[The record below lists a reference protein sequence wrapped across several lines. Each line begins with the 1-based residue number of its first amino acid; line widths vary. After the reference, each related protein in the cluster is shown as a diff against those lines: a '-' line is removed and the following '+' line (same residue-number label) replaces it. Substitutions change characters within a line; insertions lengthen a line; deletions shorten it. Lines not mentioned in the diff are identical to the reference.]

1 MQRKGNTINR
11 KSQTENQETFGIDM
25 GGTLWATA
33 IRDWESGKTSY
44 YGLKDT
50 LEADKGTRLFQL
62 VSDHIR
68 SGKKVDVYYE
78 AGRYGFW
85 PARRLQESGASVHVL
100 PINKL
105 KVIMC
110 GKTIKTDK
118 LDAKFLGGLHPSDD
132 VPEVYIPTLNEEGH
146 RDAERE
152 LDRIK
157 TSINRVNA
165 QILALLDRTPL
176 PTPNFHRNSMEW
188 RKAIMKWSKMSEWHE
203 CPELLLKRLPNMISE
218 LELFEKELLEWQEII
233 HHYQNHDDKNGKDP
247 EIADG
252 TSETVMKLQQFKGIG
267 ERLSRHLPWEIGDF
281 RRFGSGRQFAAFFGL
296 TPCPFA
302 SGTMN
307 REQGI
312 SKAGRKSLRKMAVE
326 CAWLWYRW
334 QPESWL
340 VKKWKD
346 RLEQKGRVRRTAIVA
361 MARQLM
367 VALWRYIVKG
377 ETIQGAIINKPV
389 EA

>member
-1 MQRKGNTINR
+1 MQRKGNTISR
-11 KSQTENQETFGIDM
+11 RSQAANLETIGIDM
-25 GGTLWATA
+25 GGTLWATS

-44 YGLKDT
+44 YALKDKDG
-50 LEADKGTRLFQL
+50 ESKEQRVFRLVTERLNVGKQ
-62 VSDHIR
+62 VS
-68 SGKKVDVYYE
+68 VYYE

-85 PARRLQESGASVHVL
+85 PARKMLAIGAGVHIL

-118 LDAKFLGGLHPSDD
+118 LDAKFLGGLHPSDEI
-132 VPEVYIPTLNEEGH
+132 PEVYIPTLTEEGR

-152 LDRIK
+152 LGRIK
-157 TSINRVNA
+157 ESINRVNA
-165 QILALLDRTPL
+165 QMLALIDRTPL
-176 PTPNFHRNSMEW
+176 PTPDFHRTSAAW
-188 RKAIMKWSKMSEWHE
+188 RKAILKWSKMVEWNE
-203 CPELLLKRLPNMISE
+203 CPELLLRRLPNMISE
-218 LELFEKELLEWQEII
+218 LELFEKELADWEKII
-233 HHYQNHDDKNGKDP
+233 QQYQDRDRDNSRKSAGEDHT
-247 EIADG
+247 A
-252 TSETVMKLQQFKGIG
+252 ETVMKLQQFKGVG

-281 RRFGSGRQFAAFFGL
+281 RRFGSGKQFAAFFGL

-307 REQGI
+307 RDQGI
-312 SKAGRKSLRKMAVE
+312 SKAGRKSLRKMAIE

-340 VKKWKD
+340 VKKWQD
-346 RLEQKGRVRRTAIVA
+346 RLVQKGRIRRTAIVA
-361 MARQLM
+361 LARQLM

-377 ETIQGAIINKPV
+377 EAIEGAIINKPIEV
-389 EA
+389 